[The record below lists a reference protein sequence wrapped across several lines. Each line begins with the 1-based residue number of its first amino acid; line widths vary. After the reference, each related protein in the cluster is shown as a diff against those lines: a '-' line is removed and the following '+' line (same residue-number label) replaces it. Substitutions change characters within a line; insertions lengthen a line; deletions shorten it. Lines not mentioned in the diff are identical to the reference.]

1 MRESKSASELHEI
14 LKGLL
19 RESMRLH
26 ADGAS
31 GQRLGR
37 ADGYVDGFVRAL
49 VESGISDHASI
60 LAVVTSVRRELGGAP
75 TGPLEAD
82 ASLDIRAA

>member
-49 VESGISDHASI
+49 VESGISDHKT
-60 LAVVTSVRRELGGAP
+60 LLGVVSGVRRELGGPA
-75 TGPLEAD
+75 TAEVETDSATL
-82 ASLDIRAA
+82 AA

>member
-1 MRESKSASELHEI
+1 MPSAKSESQLHEI
-14 LKGLL
+14 LKSLL

-31 GQRLGR
+31 GARLGR

-49 VESGISDHASI
+49 VESGLSDQASI
-60 LAVVTSVRRELGGAP
+60 LAIVRGVRREAGGAA
-75 TGPLEAD
+75 TGEV
-82 ASLDIRAA
+82 ASDSATLAA

>member
-1 MRESKSASELHEI
+1 MQSPKSASELHAI
-14 LKGLL
+14 LKSLL

-49 VESGISDHASI
+49 VEAGVSDHATI
-60 LAVVTSVRRELGGAP
+60 LGIVKGVRREIGGPA
-75 TGPLEAD
+75 TAEVEAD
-82 ASLDIRAA
+82 SATLAA